1 MGPPAAGKGTQAKEL
16 SKHYNIPSISTG
28 AMIRHE
34 IAAETEIG
42 KKAKGFIDEGQ
53 LVPDELVIELLL
65 KRLSEDDCKNGYI
78 LDGYP
83 RNVDQAKI
91 ADKMGVDK
99 NLAEREEFTKKKM
112 QKVALQANTLN
123 MLTAGFGTP
132 LMAALICDKL
142 EPVVN
147 KANLHITNKK
157 TKINAAKIANSDAIV
172 KASKEESLIIAKNI
186 NHY

>member
-1 MGPPAAGKGTQAKEL
+1 
-16 SKHYNIPSISTG
+16 
-28 AMIRHE
+28 MIRHE

-91 ADKMGVDK
+91 ADEMGIAVDK
-99 NLAEREEFTKKKM
+99 VLLFEVSDDEVVHRITGRRECKECNSVYHVVSNPPKTEGVCDNCGAQLVARKDDTQKKE
-112 QKVALQANTLN
+112 Q
-123 MLTAGFGTP
+123 
-132 LMAALICDKL
+132 
-142 EPVVN
+142 
-147 KANLHITNKK
+147 
-157 TKINAAKIANSDAIV
+157 
-172 KASKEESLIIAKNI
+172 KNI
-186 NHY
+186 QQKPNFL